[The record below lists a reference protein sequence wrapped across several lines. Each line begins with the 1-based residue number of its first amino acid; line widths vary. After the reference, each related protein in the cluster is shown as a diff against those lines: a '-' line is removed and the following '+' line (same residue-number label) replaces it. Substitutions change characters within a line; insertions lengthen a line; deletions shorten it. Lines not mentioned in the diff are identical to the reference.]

1 VLVRSHVQAHRTH
14 PASGHPERLM
24 IKKLRLDKYSALYL
38 WAFFMIY
45 FGMTQT
51 DTFLSVTT
59 VKLVVVENVIVG
71 VLALA
76 FLVPLTT
83 GTYDLSIGSM
93 MSMSLVSATFLAQ
106 KPLG

>member
-1 VLVRSHVQAHRTH
+1 
-14 PASGHPERLM
+14 M

-45 FGMTQT
+45 FGITQT

-59 VKLVVVENVIVG
+59 FKLVVVENVIVG
-71 VLALA
+71 VLAIA

-83 GTYDLSIGSM
+83 GTYDLSIGTM
-93 MSMSLVSATFLAQ
+93 MSVQ
-106 KPLG
+106 